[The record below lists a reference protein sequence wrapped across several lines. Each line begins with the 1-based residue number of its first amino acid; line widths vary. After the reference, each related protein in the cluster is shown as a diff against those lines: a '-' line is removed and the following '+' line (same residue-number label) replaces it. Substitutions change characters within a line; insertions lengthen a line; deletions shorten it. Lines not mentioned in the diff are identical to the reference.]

1 MHHHKM
7 TRELRERRRKSSTVA
22 SFLPFEQFSVYN
34 VMKCPRVYHAPAS
47 LNDQPQCSKRCPSS
61 SASKNDRKGAIDQS
75 KTVSDGTRTRNLPL
89 RRRMPYP
96 LGHGDAPHH
105 TIDARVISATV
116 SCSRSND
123 LLLPFL
129 ATFSH
134 FQLSC
139 DTYSAKEGSPSK
151 QDVS

>member
-96 LGHGDAPHH
+96 LGHGDASRQTHRNH
-105 TIDARVISATV
+105 NKIVITPLIATATRKYHSGSHSHV
-116 SCSRSND
+116 SFG
-123 LLLPFL
+123 PE
-129 ATFSH
+129 T
-134 FQLSC
+134 SC
-139 DTYSAKEGSPSK
+139 IA
-151 QDVS
+151 DVASL